1 MPPVRQGIGTY
12 RRRALRVAVRF
23 VALAAVAYV
32 IAYEPIVPFFP
43 VCYEGGPDDLVRY
56 TCYGAVTDEFAEAL
70 HYHQYPENRRHIGG
84 MMLMSVEEWTL
95 GYWFPEEITNRAI
108 WHIIEERH
116 GIDRDDLTAG
126 VVRLPEFEKRW
137 PTCAAVRAIVLE
149 GGKWSR
155 EGPSPIWYIYA
166 GMPRPAGFVTVRAA
180 ILPYREPGG
189 DAGEDFLAHCLKI
202 AAFGAAAGYLLAIW
216 RERNVLRYLSMG
228 GLYGALLGLATPLIF
243 YFIGYLANETPLR
256 GLLGL

>member
-1 MPPVRQGIGTY
+1 MPPDRQGVGTY

-43 VCYEGGPDDLVRY
+43 VCYEGGPDEPIRHTL
-56 TCYGAVTDEFAEAL
+56 YGAVTDEFVEAL
-70 HYHQYPENRRHIGG
+70 RYHQYPENRRYIGG
-84 MMLMSVEEWTL
+84 IMLMSVEEWTL

-116 GIDRDDLTAG
+116 GISRKALTTG
-126 VVRLPEFEKRW
+126 VVRLPEFEFRW

-149 GGKWSR
+149 DGEWSR

-166 GMPRPAGFVTVRAA
+166 GMPRPEGFVTVRAA
-180 ILPYREPGG
+180 ILPYREPGP
-189 DAGEDFLAHCLKI
+189 DMGEDFLAHCLKI

-216 RERNVLRYLSMG
+216 RERGVLRYLSMG

-243 YFIGYLANETPLR
+243 YIIGSLIHATPL
-256 GLLGL
+256 GALFGN